1 MARSAEDLFDFVSTV
16 HPLYSR
22 YESDW
27 KLAVRSY
34 YGGVEY
40 RDANYL
46 KAYDIDYTTPSEVV
60 NTYDI
65 DESGRTTGKY
75 KNSITYTNTSSAAEQ
90 GTSYASNFYQEKIQ
104 NVPVFPYTRLY
115 CQEYNSILW
124 RTPPTRELPENPQID
139 SFIENVNGEGLSL
152 NEFMSQV
159 DLFSTIYGVVW
170 VSCVKPSEGDTA
182 LWRMHSPLDV
192 TNWKYSYDRDGKL
205 KLNELLIQTA
215 DEEDV
220 AIYMYYTPEEIQ
232 TIFVAK
238 DEDTEIEIDAD
249 DLLEE
254 EKYSR
259 IIQDNPLGYI
269 PVTPVYASSK
279 IYNGIGSTP
288 IFDIAQIQRSVYSDM
303 GEIYSSISYGAH
315 GVVVVDETT
324 AELNDNA
331 ISGEPG
337 SVIRTPSPIA
347 GGAGPSYVFDFKAPP
362 LDSIKELRELIDQKI
377 EKMNAVAMIRS
388 DELIRAS
395 RSGVQ
400 IETFDDKLTA
410 FIRKKA
416 TNLENVEAHSLWPMW
431 YDWNNQSVPED
442 LEISYN
448 RQYNRRGVEQEIS
461 ELNLLINAF
470 ERFEQVFNTRPS
482 NLVPTITPF
491 IAEHFAT
498 QAEAEARAVEL
509 GGSGYHTHEVNG
521 ETVYMPFNTH
531 DEYELVL
538 ERNNP
543 GVDYEES
550 NSIAGGDVKE
560 ELRER
565 VKSRLEELLGNTGTI
580 NSL

>member
-1 MARSAEDLFDFVSTV
+1 MARSSEEIFEFVSTV
-16 HPLYSR
+16 HPLYLR
-22 YESDW
+22 YENDW
-27 KLAVRSY
+27 NLAVRSY

-46 KAYDIDYTTPSEVV
+46 KAYDIDYTTPSEVIS
-60 NTYDI
+60 TYDT
-65 DESGRTTGKY
+65 DDNGRTTNRY
-75 KNSITYTNTSSAAEQ
+75 KSSINYTNTRSEAES

-115 CQEYNSILW
+115 VSEYNSILF
-124 RTPPTRELPENPQID
+124 RNPPTRELPEDPKVE
-139 SFIENVNGEGLSL
+139 SFISDVSGDGSSI

-170 VSCVKPSEGDTA
+170 VSCVKPSEA
-182 LWRMHSPLDV
+182 EHAIWKMHTPLDV
-192 TNWKYSYDRDGKL
+192 TNWKYSYDKDGKL
-205 KLNELLIQTA
+205 TLKELLIRSA
-215 DEEDV
+215 DEED
-220 AIYMYYTPEEIQ
+220 ATIYTYYTNEEIQ
-232 TIFVAK
+232 TIFVPK
-238 DEDTEIEIDAD
+238 DEESEMSIDAD
-249 DLLEE
+249 NLIEE
-254 EKYSR
+254 EEYSR
-259 IIQDNPLGYI
+259 IIQPNPLGYI
-269 PVTPVYASSK
+269 PVVPVYAQNK
-279 IYNGIGSTP
+279 IYNGVGSTP
-288 IFDIAQIQRSVYSDM
+288 IFDIAQIQRSIYSDM

-337 SVIRTPSPIA
+337 SVIRTPSPLA
-347 GGAGPSYVFDFKAPP
+347 GGGANYTFEFKAPP

-377 EKMNAVAMIRS
+377 EKMNAVAMVRS

-416 TNLENVEAHSLWPMW
+416 QNLENVEAHQLWPMW
-431 YDWNNQSVPED
+431 YDWENQVAPEE

-448 RQYNRRGVEQEIS
+448 RQYNRRGVEQEIA
-461 ELNLLINAF
+461 EINQLLGAF
-470 ERFEQVFNTRPS
+470 ERFEQVFYTRPS
-482 NLVPTITPF
+482 NLLPTTTPF
-491 IAEHFAT
+491 VAEHFAT
-498 QAEAEARAVEL
+498 QEEAEAKAVEL
-509 GGSGYHTHEVNG
+509 GGSGFHTHEVNDQ
-521 ETVYMPFNTH
+521 TVYMPFNTH

-538 ERNNP
+538 EINNP
-543 GVDYEES
+543 GVDFEES
-550 NSIAGGDVKE
+550 NSIAGGSVKE

-565 VKSRLEELLGNTGTI
+565 IQGRLEELLGNTGTI

>member
-1 MARSAEDLFDFVSTV
+1 MARSADDLFDFVSTV
-16 HPLYSR
+16 HPLYAK
-22 YESDW
+22 YEDDW
-27 KLAVRSY
+27 RLAVRSY

-60 NTYDI
+60 NTYDV
-65 DESGRTTGKY
+65 DDTGRQTGKY
-75 KNSITYTNTSSAAEQ
+75 KSHVNYTNTSSEAEQ

-115 CQEYNSILW
+115 VSEYNSILF
-124 RTPPTRELPENPQID
+124 RNPPTRQLPEDPKVEQ
-139 SFIENVNGEGLSL
+139 FIEDVSGEGESI
-152 NEFMSQV
+152 NEFMSKV

-170 VSCVKPSEGDTA
+170 VSCVKHEDSEYA
-182 LWRMHSPLDV
+182 LWKMHTPLDV
-192 TNWKYSYDRDGKL
+192 TNWKFSYGSNGQLML
-205 KLNELLIQTA
+205 KELLIRTA
-215 DEEDV
+215 DEDDV
-220 AIYMYYTPEEIQ
+220 TIYTYYTPEEIQ
-232 TIFVAK
+232 TIFVPK
-238 DEDTEIEIDAD
+238 DEETDVDIDAED
-249 DLLEE
+249 ILEE
-254 EKYSR
+254 DDYSR
-259 IIQDNPLGYI
+259 IVQQNPLGYI
-269 PVTPVYASSK
+269 PVVPVYQNQK
-279 IYNGIGSTP
+279 IQNGVGSTP
-288 IFDIAQIQRSVYSDM
+288 IFDIAQIQRSIYSDM

-337 SVIRTPSPIA
+337 SVIRTASPLA
-347 GGAGPSYVFDFKAPP
+347 GGGPNYTFEFKAPP

-416 TNLENVEAHSLWPMW
+416 QNLENVEAHQLWPMW
-431 YDWNNQSVPED
+431 YDWNNQEVPEE

-448 RQYNRRGVEQEIS
+448 RQYNRRGVEQEIA
-461 ELNLLINAF
+461 EIQHLLNAY
-470 ERFEQVFNTRPS
+470 ERFEQVFYTRPS
-482 NLVPTITPF
+482 NLLPTVTPF
-491 IAEHFAT
+491 VAEHFVS

-509 GGSGYHTHEVNG
+509 GGSGFHTHEVNG
-521 ETVYMPFNTH
+521 ETVYMPFDTH
-531 DEYELVL
+531 DIYELVL
-538 ERNNP
+538 EQNNP
-543 GVDYEES
+543 GVDFEES
-550 NSIAGGDVKE
+550 NSIAGGSVKE

-565 VKSRLEELLGNTGTI
+565 IQSRLEELLGNTGTI

>member
-1 MARSAEDLFDFVSTV
+1 MARSAEDLLDFVMTV
-16 HPLYSR
+16 HPMYAR
-22 YESDW
+22 YEDDW

-46 KAYDIDYTTPSEVV
+46 KAYDIDYTTPSEVIS
-60 NTYDI
+60 TYDT
-65 DESGRTTGKY
+65 DDQGRTTNKY
-75 KNSITYTNTSSAAEQ
+75 KSSVAYTNTRSEAEN

-115 CQEYNSILW
+115 VSEYNSILF
-124 RTPPTRELPENPQID
+124 RNPPTRELPESPQIE
-139 SFIENVNGEGLSL
+139 SFVTDVSGDGLSL

-159 DLFSTIYGVVW
+159 DLFSTVYGVVW
-170 VSCVKPSEGDTA
+170 ISCVKSSEAEYA
-182 LWRMHSPLDV
+182 LWKMHSPLDV
-192 TNWKYSYDRDGKL
+192 TNWKFSYDKDGKL
-205 KLNELLIQTA
+205 TLKELLIRTA
-215 DEEDV
+215 DEDDV
-220 AIYMYYTPEEIQ
+220 TIYTYYTPEEIH
-232 TIFVAK
+232 TIFVPK
-238 DEDTEIEIDAD
+238 DEETEVEIDAD
-249 DLLEE
+249 DLIEE
-254 EKYSR
+254 EEYSR
-259 IIQDNPLGYI
+259 IIQANPLGYI
-269 PVTPVYASSK
+269 PVVPVYAQNK
-279 IYNGIGSTP
+279 IHNGVGSTP
-288 IFDIAQIQRSVYSDM
+288 IFDIAQIQRSIYSDM

-337 SVIRTPSPIA
+337 SVIRTASPIA
-347 GGAGPSYVFDFKAPP
+347 GGGPNYVFEFKAPP

-416 TNLENVEAHSLWPMW
+416 QNLENVEAHQLWPMW
-431 YDWNNQSVPED
+431 FDWNNQTLPEE

-448 RQYNRRGVEQEIS
+448 RQYNRRGVEQEIA
-461 ELNLLINAF
+461 EIKHLLDAY
-470 ERFEQVFNTRPS
+470 ERFEQVFYTRPS
-482 NLVPTITPF
+482 NLLPTTTPF

-509 GGSGYHTHEVNG
+509 GSSGFHTHEVNG
-521 ETVYMPFNTH
+521 ETVYIPFNTH
-531 DEYELVL
+531 EEYELVL
-538 ERNNP
+538 ELNNP

-550 NSIAGGDVKE
+550 NSIAGGSVKE

-565 VKSRLEELLGNTGTI
+565 IQSRLEELLGNTGTI